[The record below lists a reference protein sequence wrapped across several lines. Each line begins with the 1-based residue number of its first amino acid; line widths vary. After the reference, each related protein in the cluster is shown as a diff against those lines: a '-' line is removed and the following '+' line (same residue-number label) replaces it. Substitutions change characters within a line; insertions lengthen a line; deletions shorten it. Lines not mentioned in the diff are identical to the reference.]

1 MFSSITEA
9 WNHDP
14 VKEMTKKINNKDEQ
28 VHTSENLSLS
38 LTDESISLFSE
49 QYKTPTVKQNYK
61 LLSND
66 SDTPF
71 SNSDCKSSIQH
82 LKKCLSCNNKLNTL
96 IDKKVQNRIDKIML
110 DEKIKLLDINKN
122 TPKDNKSDMWKN
134 PVLIVAV
141 IVILILILFIIFR
154 K

>member
-28 VHTSENLSLS
+28 IHTSENLSLS

-49 QYKTPTVKQNYK
+49 QHKTPKIQQNYK
-61 LLSND
+61 LLSNE
-66 SDTPF
+66 SDISIT
-71 SNSDCKSSIQH
+71 NSDCKSSIIH
-82 LKKCLSCNNKLNTL
+82 FKKCMLCNNKLNAL
-96 IDKKVQNRIDKIML
+96 IDKKVQNKIDKILL
-110 DEKIKLLDINKN
+110 DEKIKLIDINKN
-122 TPKDNKSDMWKN
+122 NIKENKSDMWKN
-134 PVLIVAV
+134 PIIIFAA
-141 IVILILILFIIFR
+141 IVILILIMFILFR